1 MTLSKAP
8 SKSIMYKLYSTT
20 FWFWALPTLLKGFFK
35 SYKEIRKSITF
46 TGMKALEKSPKP
58 NIRYFFLLLCTHA
71 TVIFFCRALYR
82 GCKPP
87 ISS

>member
-46 TGMKALEKSPKP
+46 LE
-58 NIRYFFLLLCTHA
+58 
-71 TVIFFCRALYR
+71 
-82 GCKPP
+82 
-87 ISS
+87 